1 MSEDQAMTRDEIVSL
16 LRDRRNWGRWGDD
29 DQRGALNL
37 ITPEKRAAAA
47 ALVRSGRIVSLS
59 RDLPTVPG
67 PGNPIPA
74 QHWMRTMRRKGG
86 GAALDYVATV
96 YHGFTTTHLDAL
108 CHVWGEDGLWNGRD
122 PDLEIRSSG
131 ARWGGVQHWRD
142 GIVTRGVLLDVTRYR
157 GEPFVTLETPVQDR
171 ELEAIATAQGVSV
184 ETGDAL
190 VVYSGREAW
199 RRASSSEAT
208 TVYTLD
214 SPRPGLH
221 ASCLRFLR
229 EHDVAVLVWD
239 LMDAAPD
246 EYDLPWTVHGAIF
259 AYGVALIDNALLEPL
274 AAVCAEEGRYEF
286 LLTIAPLPIVG
297 GTGSPV
303 NPIAMF

>member
-1 MSEDQAMTRDEIVSL
+1 MSEDQAMTRDEIVAL
-16 LRDRRNWGRWGDD
+16 LQERRNWGRWGED
-29 DQRGALNL
+29 DQRGAINL
-37 ITPEKRAAAA
+37 ITAEKRAAAA
-47 ALVRSGRIVSLS
+47 SLVRTGRIVSLS
-59 RDLPTVPG
+59 RDFPTVPG

-86 GAALDYVATV
+86 GAALDYVGTV

-108 CHVWGEDGLWNGRD
+108 CHIWGEDGLWNGRD
-122 PDLEIRSSG
+122 PDREIRSNG

-142 GIVTRGVLLDVTRYR
+142 GIVTRGVLLDVTKHRS
-157 GEPFVTLETPVQDR
+157 EPFVTLDRPVHDS
-171 ELEAIATAQGVSV
+171 ELEAIARSQGVTV
-184 ETGDAL
+184 AAGDAL

-199 RRASSSEAT
+199 QRADPA
-208 TVYTLD
+208 VAAIYGLD
-214 SPRPGLH
+214 QPRPGLH

-229 EHDVAVLVWD
+229 EQDIAVLVWD

-274 AAVCAEEGRYEF
+274 AAACAEEGRYEF
-286 LLTIAPLPIVG
+286 LLTVAPLPIIG